1 MLQKQPPKT
10 WKRFFDIHGILVITT
25 VLCIG
30 FSCIELFFIVSWI
43 MYSQKE
49 IYLRKE
55 GNAASGKI
63 VSLRLASDSSARKD
77 SRGRGVSF
85 SITAFSLS
93 SKHYF
98 PTVEFVDQMGCQ
110 HRFESPFS
118 QPDIQVGNTV
128 KLFYLPKDPSNVL
141 IDGAAKWTYHPL
153 NFVLITVCWLFAV
166 FCGYGGIRTYCLE
179 RFYNIP
185 VLKC

>member
-49 IYLRKE
+49 LYLRKE
-55 GNAASGKI
+55 GNIATGKI
-63 VSLRLASDSSARKD
+63 VSLRSQFRKPA
-77 SRGRGVSF
+77 
-85 SITAFSLS
+85 AFNPAF
-93 SKHYF
+93 F
-98 PTVEFVDQMGCQ
+98 PTVEFIDQTGGVNC
-110 HRFESPFS
+110 FESPFGQS
-118 QPDIQVGNTV
+118 GIQVGNTV
-128 KLFYLPKDPSNVL
+128 KVFYLPNDPSNAL
-141 IDGAAKWTYHPL
+141 IEGAAKWTYHPL

-166 FCGYGGIRTYCLE
+166 FCGYYGIRAYCLE
-179 RFYNIP
+179 RFYGIP